1 MQSIGHFERGML
13 GSEARCSDENITR
26 HRDDAHRASVLQ
38 RLGIAL
44 LECDVVINK
53 RFNQHLGQGELAG
66 DGDEFPASMRAN
78 NAASGATN
86 AAYPS
91 RA

>member
-1 MQSIGHFERGML
+1 MRISRVI
-13 GSEARCSDENITR
+13 
-26 HRDDAHRASVLQ
+26 RDDAHRASVLQ

-53 RFNQHLGQGELAG
+53 RFNQHLGQGELAVVMAMSS
-66 DGDEFPASMRAN
+66 PASMRAN

-91 RA
+91 NA